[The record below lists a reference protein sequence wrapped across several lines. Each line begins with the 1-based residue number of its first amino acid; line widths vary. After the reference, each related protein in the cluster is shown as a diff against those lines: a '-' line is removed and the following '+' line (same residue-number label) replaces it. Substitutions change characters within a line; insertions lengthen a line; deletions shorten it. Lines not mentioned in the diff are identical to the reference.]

1 MYNFWVKINKYHKY
15 KFTPSKLVP
24 FWGKLYRLAVKCT
37 ISAGYSIWVKCTMFW
52 TEWKKQLC
60 TVIYNGTTWGVL
72 LGKWFLKNVRH
83 FPRPHYCYFIIY
95 DYDRESS
102 AQKFYKMTYF

>member
-52 TEWKKQLC
+52 TE
-60 TVIYNGTTWGVL
+60 
-72 LGKWFLKNVRH
+72 
-83 FPRPHYCYFIIY
+83 
-95 DYDRESS
+95 
-102 AQKFYKMTYF
+102 